1 MTHLTS
7 GGIRAPVTGH
17 LRSVAALAAPLHRIL
32 ASRLDRNRLETGIA
46 SRQEQLAQLEAQ
58 MIADCEAAAAKVASR
73 HARIDD
79 RDSWT
84 IPMWDRYVSAAAN
97 LDPKISRRMHRLSHE
112 IQQLQRLLDLLALP
126 DHQPGAR
133 IARVTGHVVGD
144 THAAA

>member
-97 LDPKISRRMHRLSHE
+97 LDPKISRRMHRLSQE
-112 IQQLQRLLDLLALP
+112 IQQLQRLLDLAGT
-126 DHQPGAR
+126 PGHHTGAHFAR
-133 IARVTGHVVGD
+133 SMGD
-144 THAAA
+144 TSHVAA